1 VVGVATVLALASL
14 PLLSACTPLASKEQL
29 QMLEEARKTAESAE
43 AELEACKQ
51 RRADL
56 ERELAQK
63 KQQLAELQNTRD
75 AVQKALMSK

>member
-1 VVGVATVLALASL
+1 MTRLDSVANV
-14 PLLSACTPLASKEQL
+14 PIEQL